1 MALPKKHRLVSRSDF
16 DKVFK
21 EGKAVKGSFLFIKS
35 RVNEFGFP
43 RFGFIV
49 PKKIYSKAVDRN
61 RLERVLSE
69 IVAQYIKSDAINSRD
84 FIVVIS
90 KQGQE
95 NFVRNELTN
104 LLR

>member
-1 MALPKKHRLVSRSDF
+1 MPLPRKYRLVSKLDLDR
-16 DKVFK
+16 VFRD
-21 EGKAVKGSFLFIKS
+21 GKAVKGSFLFIKF
-35 RVNEFGFP
+35 RANELGFP

-49 PKKIYSKAVDRN
+49 PKKIYSRAVDRN

-69 IVAQYIKSDAINSRD
+69 IVAPYIKSDTADSRD

-95 NFVRNELTN
+95 NLLKNELIN